1 MQKSCRRNVPPIS
14 FSFRP
19 NRDAPDPV
27 SLSSDLLYLAGT
39 ALNWVC
45 TPNVTSNVMRR
56 SASNSFPATAFR
68 STRHGRSGTTFA
80 LVPACHHL
88 PPRVADQM
96 VGVACCL
103 RRLRA
108 AWATPSSSRPRL
120 PKWHHQG
127 HQPWTR
133 RPPNCQ
139 RWHHQKNPGC
149 GPKTCQSMRTPPSA
163 QNPRF
168 GAQGIMRARNCD
180 MAYWVTDSRSENVKG
195 GGSTVGLGVVADNL
209 LSWRGR
215 NAIHGSSRRLVPTF
229 GIQIQ
234 GGCKVAQ
241 CSRLGTHT
249 DRLTGN
255 T

>member
-19 NRDAPDPV
+19 NTDAPDPV

-96 VGVACCL
+96 VGVAAASIGCGQPGPLHPL
-103 RRLRA
+103 RDPAFQNGTTRDTSLGRGA
-108 AWATPSSSRPRL
+108 RQIARDGIIRRIRGVDPRL
-120 PKWHHQG
+120 VSP
-127 HQPWTR
+127 
-133 RPPNCQ
+133 
-139 RWHHQKNPGC
+139 
-149 GPKTCQSMRTPPSA
+149 
-163 QNPRF
+163 
-168 GAQGIMRARNCD
+168 
-180 MAYWVTDSRSENVKG
+180 
-195 GGSTVGLGVVADNL
+195 
-209 LSWRGR
+209 
-215 NAIHGSSRRLVPTF
+215 
-229 GIQIQ
+229 
-234 GGCKVAQ
+234 
-241 CSRLGTHT
+241 
-249 DRLTGN
+249 
-255 T
+255 

>member
-14 FSFRP
+14 FSFRS
-19 NRDAPDPV
+19 NTGAPDPV

-39 ALNWVC
+39 ELNWVC

-56 SASNSFPATAFR
+56 SASNSFPAAAFR

-96 VGVACCL
+96 VGVAAASVGCGQPGPLHPL
-103 RRLRA
+103 RDPA
-108 AWATPSSSRPRL
+108 FQNGT
-120 PKWHHQG
+120 HQG
-127 HQPWTR
+127 RQPWTR